1 MASGLR
7 WDLPDPTVSI
17 SSDPRLFELDRSTRA
32 PNEVRHDLDEWFE
45 ALDQRSVDFWGEHS
59 IVQILGIHEDGAN
72 LWIQIERVD
81 VRRSGVMRV
90 WAGISLDE
98 ALVAIKAAL
107 QNDTDDESSVTQPA

>member
-7 WDLPDPTVSI
+7 WDLPDATVST
-17 SSDPRLFELDRSTRA
+17 SSNPRVFDQYRSA
-32 PNEVRHDLDEWFE
+32 AVPNEVGHDLDWWFE
-45 ALDQRSVDFWGEHS
+45 ALDQRSVDFRGKPS

-81 VRRSGVMRV
+81 VRRSGVLRV
-90 WAGISLDE
+90 WAGLSLDE

-107 QNDTDDESSVTQPA
+107 QTDTD